1 MRNKILLFLIVVM
14 AVYLLSV
21 FYQKLTSK
29 KVMLN
34 QIVNTEEYDKKYA
47 KIVLAGGCFWCTE
60 SEYHHKDGVIAAI
73 SGYAD
78 TNKDNPSYEEISN
91 QSDSS
96 GNKLTGREAVLVYY
110 DKDKIKLENILDI
123 YWKHIDPTDAGG
135 SFADRGHQY
144 TSAIYYFSDGD
155 KDIILK
161 SRDTIQKYIFES
173 KSFNKGNDNTDPETN
188 TKVKIENGSSI
199 ANKIKTEILPYK
211 NFFPAETYHQDYSDK
226 NPVRYEY
233 YRNGSGRNEFIKLHW
248 PNGVIENKSIDTS
261 LLNSSSATNINQIK
275 NIATST
281 NKWHNFSKAD
291 KEKRLKELTDIQYKV
306 TQENGTEKAFSS
318 TYDSEIYDGK
328 TPLHPNDSGY
338 ATYAGIYVDIVSGE
352 PLFLSTDKFDSGTG
366 WPSFVRPVSTSS
378 ITLHE
383 DKGFFSTR
391 TEVRSSIADSHLGHV
406 FNDGPSARGGKRYCM
421 NGAALKFIP
430 YNDMEGKGYGEYVAR
445 IK

>member
-1 MRNKILLFLIVVM
+1 MRSKILLFLIIVV
-14 AVYLLSV
+14 AVYLSSV

-60 SEYHHKDGVIAAI
+60 SEYHHRDGVIAAI

-78 TNKDNPSYEEISN
+78 TSKDNPTYEEISS

-96 GNKLTGREAVLVYY
+96 GNKVTGREAVLVYY

-144 TSAIYYFSDGD
+144 TSAIYYFDD
-155 KDIILK
+155 TQKDTILK
-161 SRDTIQKYIFES
+161 SRDIVQKYINES
-173 KSFNKGNDNTDPETN
+173 KSFNKGNDDTNLETN
-188 TKVKIENGSSI
+188 SKVKIENGGTA
-199 ANKIKTEILPYK
+199 ANKINTEILPYK

-248 PNGVIENKSIDTS
+248 PNGMIENKSIDSS
-261 LLNSSSATNINQIK
+261 LLNSSSTNTSK
-275 NIATST
+275 IATTSVQS
-281 NKWHNFSKAD
+281 WHNFSQAD

-306 TQENGTEKAFSS
+306 TQNSGTEPSHTS
-318 TYDSEIYDGK
+318 DYDKNFEK
-328 TPLHPNDSGY
+328 
-338 ATYAGIYVDIVSGE
+338 GIYVDIVSGE

-366 WPSFVRPVSTSS
+366 WPSFVRPLATSS
-378 ITLHE
+378 VSLHM

-406 FNDGPSARGGKRYCM
+406 FNDGPKDRGGQRYCM
-421 NGAALKFIP
+421 NGAALDFIP
-430 YNDMEGKGYGEYVAR
+430 YDKMEAKGYGEFMKL

>member
-1 MRNKILLFLIVVM
+1 MKEKILLFFLYFLIALIVL
-14 AVYLLSV
+14 YLLSII
-21 FYQKLTSK
+21 YQKLTSK

-60 SEYHHKDGVIAAI
+60 SEYNHRDGVMATI
-73 SGYAD
+73 SGYTD

-123 YWKHIDPTDAGG
+123 YWKHIDPTDATG

-144 TSAIYYFSDGD
+144 TSAIYYFNNEQ
-155 KDIILK
+155 KDTILK
-161 SRDTIQKYIFES
+161 SRDKVQKYINES
-173 KSFNKGNDNTDPETN
+173 PKFTKDNN
-188 TKVKIENGSSI
+188 LKNSKIV
-199 ANKIKTEILPYK
+199 TEILPYK
-211 NFFPAETYHQDYSDK
+211 NFFPAETYHQDYSEK

-248 PNGVIENKSIDTS
+248 PNGMIENKSIDSS
-261 LLNSSSATNINQIK
+261 LLNSSSTNTSK
-275 NIATST
+275 IATTSVQS
-281 NKWHNFSKAD
+281 WHNFSQAD
-291 KEKRLKELTDIQYKV
+291 KEKRLKELTAIQYKV

-318 TYDSEIYDGK
+318 AYDSEIYDGK

-338 ATYAGIYVDIVSGE
+338 ATYTGIYVDIVSGE

-366 WPSFVRPVSTSS
+366 WPSFVRPLATSS
-378 ITLHE
+378 VSLHM

-406 FNDGPSARGGKRYCM
+406 FNDGPKDRGGKRYCM
-421 NGAALKFIP
+421 NGAALDFIP
-430 YNDMEGKGYGEYVAR
+430 YDKMEAKGYGEY
-445 IK
+445 IKLIK

>member
-1 MRNKILLFLIVVM
+1 MKSKILLFLTIVV

-60 SEYHHKDGVIAAI
+60 SEYHHRDGVIAAI

-78 TNKDNPSYEEISN
+78 TNKDNPSYEDISN
-91 QSDSS
+91 QSSTIINAD
-96 GNKLTGREAVLVYY
+96 GKKVTEKVTGREAVLIYY

-123 YWKHIDPTDAGG
+123 YWKHIDPTDASG

-144 TSAIYYFSDGD
+144 TSAIYYFNNEQ
-155 KDIILK
+155 KDTILK
-161 SRDTIQKYIFES
+161 SRDTVQKYINES
-173 KSFNKGNDNTDPETN
+173 PKFDKEKSNNTTTNKSIIND
-188 TKVKIENGSSI
+188 KKI
-199 ANKIKTEILPYK
+199 ATEILPYK

-248 PNGVIENKSIDTS
+248 PNGVIENKSVDSS
-261 LLNSSSATNINQIK
+261 LLNSSSTNTIN
-275 NIATST
+275 N
-281 NKWHNFSKAD
+281 WHNFNKAD

-318 TYDSEIYDGK
+318 AYDSEIYDGK

-366 WPSFVRPVSTSS
+366 WPSFVNTVSTSS
-378 ITLHE
+378 VILHE
-383 DKGFFSTR
+383 DKGLFSTR

-406 FNDGPSARGGKRYCM
+406 FNDGPKDRGGKRYCM
-421 NGAALKFIP
+421 NGAALDFIP
-430 YNDMEGKGYGEYVAR
+430 YDKMGERGYGEYMKL